1 MHRLFQTSIFR
12 IALLYLLLL
21 GVTLAVLLGFIYGST
36 AGLLERQTDETVQAE
51 IRGLAEQYR
60 DEGLVRLMEVIHE
73 RSGPRG
79 VAENVYLLTGPGFQ
93 PLAGNLTNW
102 PAAVSEQAGWLEVT
116 LARRDAPSGRPHVIH
131 GRAFDPA
138 AIGRAAGRENGGQ

>member
-1 MHRLFQTSIFR
+1 
-12 IALLYLLLL
+12 
-21 GVTLAVLLGFIYGST
+21 
-36 AGLLERQTDETVQAE
+36 
-51 IRGLAEQYR
+51 
-60 DEGLVRLMEVIHE
+60 MEVIHE

-116 LARRDAPSGRPHVIH
+116 LARRDAPSGRPHVIR
-131 GRAFDPA
+131 GRAFALA
-138 AIGRAAGRENGGQ
+138 AGYHLFVEIGRASCRDNVCHDVESSVVAVT

>member
-1 MHRLFQTSIFR
+1 MHRLVQTSIFR

-21 GVTLAVLLGFIYGST
+21 GVTLAVLLGFIYWST

-73 RSGPRG
+73 S
-79 VAENVYLLTGPGFQ
+79 
-93 PLAGNLTNW
+93 
-102 PAAVSEQAGWLEVT
+102 
-116 LARRDAPSGRPHVIH
+116 SGRSEERRV
-131 GRAFDPA
+131 
-138 AIGRAAGRENGGQ
+138 GQECVSTCRSRWSPSH